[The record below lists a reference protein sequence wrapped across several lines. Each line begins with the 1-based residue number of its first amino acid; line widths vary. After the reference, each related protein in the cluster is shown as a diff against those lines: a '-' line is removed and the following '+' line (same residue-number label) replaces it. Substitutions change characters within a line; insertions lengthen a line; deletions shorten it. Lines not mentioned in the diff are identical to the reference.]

1 MIVLQHVGVW
11 CVLLLFPLLL
21 TDRSDPMI
29 FLSRHART
37 VIILGGV
44 FYLYYLILV
53 PRLFLQN
60 KKKYFALLSLIALI
74 GIVFL
79 FEVTDIPP
87 PEGKMNSQR
96 PGGRRDSGFLGPF
109 LWVRSFTI
117 LMLGA
122 GTALGMRFAQSWRQE
137 RERRKSLENEQLKS
151 ELSMLKYQLQP
162 HFFFN
167 SLNTIYSSIDDDPEH
182 AKDTVHK
189 LSKLMRY
196 LLYKA
201 NDQTVALKE
210 EITFLNSYIELMKSR
225 VGHHVKVEVNFPS
238 AELDHLQ
245 VEPLMFI
252 SLVENAF
259 KHGIHA
265 QDESYIHIQMQRAS
279 DKSLELKVTN
289 SNFPKT
295 DDDQSGSGVGLTNLK
310 KRLER
315 LYPDGSNRLQQ
326 EILENQY
333 IATLTIPIA

>member
-1 MIVLQHVGVW
+1 MLLQHIGVW

-29 FLSRHART
+29 FLMRHART
-37 VIILGGV
+37 VLILGFV
-44 FYLYYLILV
+44 FYLYYLVLV
-53 PRLFLQN
+53 PRLFLTG
-60 KKKYFALLSLIALI
+60 KKYTFVAISVVVLISLAL
-74 GIVFL
+74 VFMI
-79 FEVTDIPP
+79 TDIPP
-87 PEGKMNSQR
+87 SDKPNMPR
-96 PGGRRDSGFLGPF
+96 PGGRKDSGLMGPF
-109 LWVRSFTI
+109 LWIRSFT
-117 LMLGA
+117 LLTLGA

-167 SLNTIYSSIDDDPEH
+167 SLNTIYSSIDDDPSH

-201 NDQTVALKE
+201 NDQSVALKD
-210 EITFLNSYIELMKSR
+210 EITFLSAYIELMKSR
-225 VGHHVKVEVNFPS
+225 VGSHVDVMVSFP
-238 AELDHLQ
+238 AKDLDHLQ
-245 VEPLMFI
+245 IEPLMFI

-265 QDESYIHIQMQRAS
+265 QKPSHIRIDMKQTS
-279 DKSLELKVTN
+279 TGSLQLKVVN
-289 SNFPKT
+289 SNFPKSNE
-295 DDDQSGSGVGLTNLK
+295 DQSGSGIGLSNLK

-315 LYPDGSNRLQQ
+315 LYPDSNNRLQQ
-326 EILENQY
+326 EIVDNQY
-333 IATLTIPIA
+333 IATLTIPTA